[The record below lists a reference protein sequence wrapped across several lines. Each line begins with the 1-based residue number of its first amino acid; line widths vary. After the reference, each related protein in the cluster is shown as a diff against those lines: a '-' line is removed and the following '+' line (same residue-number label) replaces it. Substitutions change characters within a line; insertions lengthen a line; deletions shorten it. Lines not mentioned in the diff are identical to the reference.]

1 MSVRRTSMTVPSAV
15 TTWTVDSSAPV
26 AMDSYWTLTTRHAIV
41 SPMSS
46 FVSDDSVENN
56 DQCLLLP

>member
-1 MSVRRTSMTVPSAV
+1 MSVRQTSMTVPSAV

-26 AMDSYWTLTTRHAIV
+26 AMDSYWMLTTRHAIV